1 MSEDL
6 ILALALRQCMQN
18 AVPYQMHYI
27 FFVSKSQQ
35 NNMEI
40 SVGDEFDSSECLK
53 LKVEEIE
60 CISNC
65 TYVTESSNTVENG
78 GIKTDVCVQETR
90 PP

>member
-1 MSEDL
+1 MFEGV

-18 AVPYQMHYI
+18 AVPYQMYYI

-78 GIKTDVCVQETR
+78 GIKTDVCIQEAR